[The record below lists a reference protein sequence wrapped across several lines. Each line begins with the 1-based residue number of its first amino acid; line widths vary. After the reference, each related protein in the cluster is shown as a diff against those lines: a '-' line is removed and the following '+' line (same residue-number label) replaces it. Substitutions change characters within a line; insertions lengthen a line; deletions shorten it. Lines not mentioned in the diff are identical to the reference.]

1 MIKIEYIL
9 REDGMKRTAFAIL
22 FLLIATSFIFAQSYR
37 GQGRIRGVVTDQDG
51 KPLEGVRVKLFSLK
65 GQSGLEVVTNA
76 AGEWIASYVR
86 GGGWNIDFE
95 KAGYAPQSISTQFPE
110 ITKNP
115 PIETK
120 LQKVEGI
127 AITDELTAALKEGN
141 RLFEEKKYQEAI
153 AEYESLLAK
162 TPDIYVIYKNIGNCW
177 FELQDYEKAEEAYKK
192 VLEMEPANYDIML
205 LIGNCYANRGET
217 DKAMEWYAK
226 IEFEKITDQMVLYN
240 IGTSFT
246 KQSKLEDALKY
257 YKKAVELQA
266 DFLDAI
272 YQLGLTYLALGNNPE
287 AVAAFENYLKY
298 DCESERAGQVKGFI
312 EFLKKK

>member
-1 MIKIEYIL
+1 
-9 REDGMKRTAFAIL
+9 MKRATFAIL
-22 FLLIATSFIFAQSYR
+22 FLLVATSFIFSQSYR

-51 KPLEGVRVKLFSLK
+51 TPLEGVRVKLFSIR

-76 AGEWIASYVR
+76 AGEWTANYVR

-95 KAGYAPQSISTQFPE
+95 KAGYAPKSISTQIQE
-110 ITKNP
+110 VSNNP
-115 PIETK
+115 PVEIK

-127 AITDELTAALKEGN
+127 VITDELTAALEEGN

-153 AEYESLLAK
+153 ASYESLLAK
-162 TPDIYVIYKNIGNCW
+162 TPDAYIIYINIGNCW
-177 FELQDYEKAEEAYKK
+177 FELQDYDKAEEAYKK
-192 VLEMEPANYDIML
+192 VLEKEPDNYNVIL
-205 LIGNCYANRGET
+205 LIGNCYANRGQE
-217 DKAMEWYAK
+217 DKALEWYGK
-226 IEFEKITDQMVLYN
+226 IEFEKITDPMVLYN

-246 KQSKLEDALKY
+246 KQSKLEDALKF
-257 YKKAVELQA
+257 YKRAVELRP

-287 AVAAFENYLKY
+287 AMAAFENYLKY
-298 DCESERAGQVKGFI
+298 DSESERAAQVKGFI

>member
-1 MIKIEYIL
+1 
-9 REDGMKRTAFAIL
+9 MKRTGFTIL
-22 FLLIATSFIFAQSYR
+22 FLLIATSCVLAQSYR

-51 KPLEGVRVKLFSLK
+51 KPLEGVRVKLYSLR
-65 GQSGLEVVTNA
+65 GQSGFEVVTNA
-76 AGEWIASYVR
+76 AGEWIAGYVR

-95 KAGYAPQSISTQFPE
+95 KAGYAPHSISTQIPE

-162 TPDIYVIYKNIGNCW
+162 TPDVYIIYKNIGNCW

-192 VLEMEPANYDIML
+192 VLEMEPDNYDIIL

-287 AVAAFENYLKY
+287 AIATFESYLKY
-298 DCESERAGQVKGFI
+298 DSESERAGQVKGFI